1 MEVIVG
7 YLKQYTV
14 NFKELETGEHN
25 FEFKIEDAFFE
36 HFEKSEIH
44 EGKLEIHVH
53 LLKEERLITL
63 NITIEGAVN
72 VMCDRCLDFFEYP
85 INYDGTLYLNLR
97 ADFDE
102 DRVDVINIEE
112 DQGKINLAQHFYEN
126 IHLSLPL
133 KRVHPND
140 ENGEPLC
147 NKEMLKLLEK
157 YQQEEDE
164 DTIDPR
170 WEKLKNLRDGKN

>member
-1 MEVIVG
+1 VG

-14 NFKELETGEHN
+14 NFKELELGEHN

-36 HFEKSEIH
+36 HFEKSEVH
-44 EGKLEIHVH
+44 EGNLDMHVN

-63 NITIEGAVN
+63 SIKIDGSVN
-72 VMCDRCLDFFEYP
+72 VMCDRCLDYFEYP
-85 INYDGTLYLNLR
+85 INYKGILYLNLSPN
-97 ADFDE
+97 FEE

-133 KRVHPND
+133 KRVHPDD
-140 ENGEPLC
+140 EQGNSTC
-147 NKEMLKLLEK
+147 NQEMLKLLEK
-157 YQQEEDE
+157 YQKEEDK
-164 DTIDPR
+164 DSIDPR
-170 WEKLKNLRDGKN
+170 WEKLRDIRDGKN